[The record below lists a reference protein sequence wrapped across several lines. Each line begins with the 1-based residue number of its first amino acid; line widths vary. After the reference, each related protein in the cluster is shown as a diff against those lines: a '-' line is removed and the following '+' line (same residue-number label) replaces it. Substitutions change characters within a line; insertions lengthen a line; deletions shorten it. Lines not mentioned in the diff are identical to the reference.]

1 MSLLR
6 VPPGRA
12 GRLALLTRI
21 DVARKAAGLLD
32 RKLSILRG
40 EERRLAVLAERTR
53 QEFHRCAGEA
63 DLWLLRAG
71 LLGGQRPLLAARAP
85 STGQAT
91 LRVSWRV
98 AMGVGYPDTVELRLP
113 PSERLPA
120 VGSSALPRAAVAHQE
135 ALAAGVRYAAAATA
149 LARVRAELTATRRR
163 LRSIQDRLLPR
174 LEAALHAVELGLD
187 EAEREEGLRLRW
199 SAGPAAGSRVSP
211 GTGRATTSS
220 APPGTPTR
228 PHGPRG
234 AR

>member
-6 VPPGRA
+6 VQPGRA

-40 EERRLAVLAERTR
+40 EQRRLAVLAERTR
-53 QEFHRCAGEA
+53 QEFHRRAGEA

-71 LLGGQRPLLAARAP
+71 LLGGQRPLLTARAGAV
-85 STGQAT
+85 GQAR

-98 AMGVGYPDTVELRLP
+98 AMGAGYPDTVELRLP

-120 VGSSALPRAAVAHQE
+120 VGSSALPRAALAHQE

-149 LARVRAELTATRRR
+149 LARVRAEATATRRR

-199 SAGPAAGSRVSP
+199 SAGPAPGSRVSP
-211 GTGRATTSS
+211 R
-220 APPGTPTR
+220 PGTPHKASGSMDH
-228 PHGPRG
+228 PKADYP
-234 AR
+234 